1 MIAPDSD
8 LRLDMGDIVCHPW
21 MQGPTASQ
29 DQVIA
34 EMERRKAVSKDMADQ
49 ARAGSARP
57 DDEGKVYRDF
67 VLNGKTYV
75 IDYENADQEGDDKF
89 ERLDL
94 RVIAD
99 SEMPNKM
106 LTSLK
111 ADEVFT
117 RVKEYLLSREIMEDQ
132 ICITDKEWKLEF
144 EIQKTIKF
152 G

>member
-1 MIAPDSD
+1 MYGIF
-8 LRLDMGDIVCHPW
+8 W
-21 MQGPTASQ
+21 
-29 DQVIA
+29 
-34 EMERRKAVSKDMADQ
+34 
-49 ARAGSARP
+49 
-57 DDEGKVYRDF
+57 
-67 VLNGKTYV
+67 
-75 IDYENADQEGDDKF
+75 
-89 ERLDL
+89 
-94 RVIAD
+94 VIAD

-117 RVKEYLLSREIMEDQ
+117 RVKEYLVSREIKEDQ

>member
-1 MIAPDSD
+1 
-8 LRLDMGDIVCHPW
+8 
-21 MQGPTASQ
+21 
-29 DQVIA
+29 
-34 EMERRKAVSKDMADQ
+34 
-49 ARAGSARP
+49 
-57 DDEGKVYRDF
+57 VYRDF

-117 RVKEYLLSREIMEDQ
+117 RVKEYLVSREI
-132 ICITDKEWKLEF
+132 
-144 EIQKTIKF
+144 
-152 G
+152 